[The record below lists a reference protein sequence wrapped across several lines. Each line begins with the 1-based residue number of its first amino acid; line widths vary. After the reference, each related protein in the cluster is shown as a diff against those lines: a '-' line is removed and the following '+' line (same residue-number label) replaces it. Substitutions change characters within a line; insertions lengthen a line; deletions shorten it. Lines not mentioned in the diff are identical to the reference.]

1 MIIPI
6 KTSRDKILEQYL
18 TLINPILGT
27 NRLTNIEIKVLSKLL
42 QAKFTYEKLGKDL
55 CNKLVFHEETKKQ
68 IRQVISE
75 EIKSVYSVSSMNN
88 AILSLRKKGL
98 IVGTDIQI
106 AIPIKDNKIK
116 LEFLLEVE

>member
-98 IVGTDIQI
+98 IVGNDIQI